1 MSHYTV
7 NETIQT
13 IDDLRA
19 MFPSGEADELN
30 WCFLSTSGVH
40 GSYTS
45 LDDIAAGPDEDGY
58 EDNYVTVLVVAP
70 RMIRCNYGHI
80 EISVHD
86 IPWLRRL
93 VSSTLEAVAKS
104 QRGNVV
110 ATPRQEVSSEE

>member
-7 NETIQT
+7 NDAVHS

-19 MFPSGEADELN
+19 MFPTGQADEMN

-40 GSYTS
+40 GSYTT
-45 LDDIAAGPDEDGY
+45 LDDIERGPDEDGY
-58 EDNYVTVLVVAP
+58 EDNHVTVLVVAP
-70 RMIRCNYGHI
+70 RMVRCNYGHI
-80 EISVHD
+80 EIRAED

-93 VSSTLEAVAKS
+93 VASTLEAVAKS

-110 ATPRQEVSSEE
+110 APPSEQGDRG